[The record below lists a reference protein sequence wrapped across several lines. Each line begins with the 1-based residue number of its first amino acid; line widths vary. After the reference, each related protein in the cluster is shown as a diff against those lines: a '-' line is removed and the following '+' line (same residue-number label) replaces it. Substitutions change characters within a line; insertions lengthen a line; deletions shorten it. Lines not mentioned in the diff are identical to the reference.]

1 MIASA
6 CRIASIGTGERKGQ
20 NSRSPS
26 PRSARASASKRAF
39 HDCGDKPKPA
49 ATAER
54 PAKEPKAPPPD
65 APKGAE
71 DGDAGVAGAAPS
83 SRTPAAASTGNST
96 GKDAVVEQKSVDGGT
111 QVFRFSEVE
120 VEGRL
125 KSPQIV
131 YFLRRV
137 RAEFAATDLGHR
149 SFARELGE
157 TRNEPAFE

>member
-1 MIASA
+1 MKSSMPRFVTFATIALCTAVSMIAGA
-6 CRIASIGTGERKGQ
+6 QTKRK
-20 NSRSPS
+20 S
-26 PRSARASASKRAF
+26 
-39 HDCGDKPKPA
+39 GDKPRPA

-54 PAKEPKAPPPD
+54 SPKESTKAPPPESSK
-65 APKGAE
+65 ASE
-71 DGDAGVAGAAPS
+71 EGDAGVTPP
-83 SRTPAAASTGNST
+83 SRTTSAAAASTS
-96 GKDAVVEQKSVDGGT
+96 KDAGAVVEQKSVDGGT

-120 VEGRL
+120 VEGPL

-149 SFARELGE
+149 SFSRELGE

>member
-1 MIASA
+1 MPRFVTFATIALCTA
-6 CRIASIGTGERKGQ
+6 VTMLAGAQTK
-20 NSRSPS
+20 
-26 PRSARASASKRAF
+26 KKT
-39 HDCGDKPKPA
+39 GDKPKPA

-54 PAKEPKAPPPD
+54 PTKEPKAPPPD

>member
-1 MIASA
+1 MPRFVTFATIALCTA
-6 CRIASIGTGERKGQ
+6 VTMLAGAQTK
-20 NSRSPS
+20 
-26 PRSARASASKRAF
+26 KKT
-39 HDCGDKPKPA
+39 GDKPKPA

-54 PAKEPKAPPPD
+54 PTKEPKAPPPD
-65 APKGAE
+65 SPKGAE

-83 SRTPAAASTGNST
+83 SRTPAAAST